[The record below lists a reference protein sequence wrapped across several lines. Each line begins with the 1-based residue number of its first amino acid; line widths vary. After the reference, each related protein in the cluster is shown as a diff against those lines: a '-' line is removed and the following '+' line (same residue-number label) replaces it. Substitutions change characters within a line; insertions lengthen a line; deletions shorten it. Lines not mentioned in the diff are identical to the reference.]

1 MCENRIRLLKKKK
14 RTSQGKT
21 KQLKS
26 AVSISSVC
34 SCCLS
39 AECCVFGICHYSLG
53 ISICLSCRVT
63 HPDSHWNT
71 EAARQGVK
79 PRGDSLGTMPCT
91 SHKNAQRVKSWKLQK
106 VTHKHKHCI
115 HSHSISIFFFFPF
128 FLVALTVPVFP
139 GVLAAAGAEGKR
151 GSRDVQILDQVTEP
165 VHDSEGHL
173 PTLPQKLVQG
183 HECWLSLSNPQ
194 TKPVIRRETPPT
206 PPYPQCTCLQGSAAH
221 SNKPRAAKHGKG
233 PLCCDVAGQTESR

>member
-1 MCENRIRLLKKKK
+1 MLLSLQCFFFFFPNSQSFSKQRHKLMCENRIRLLKKKKK

-71 EAARQGVK
+71 EAARQGAK

-106 VTHKHKHCI
+106 VTHKHKHCT
-115 HSHSISIFFFFPF
+115 HSHSISLFFSPPF
-128 FLVALTVPVFP
+128 SLLVLPSQSFQEFLRLL
-139 GVLAAAGAEGKR
+139 GLK
-151 GSRDVQILDQVTEP
+151 
-165 VHDSEGHL
+165 
-173 PTLPQKLVQG
+173 
-183 HECWLSLSNPQ
+183 
-194 TKPVIRRETPPT
+194 
-206 PPYPQCTCLQGSAAH
+206 
-221 SNKPRAAKHGKG
+221 GKG
-233 PLCCDVAGQTESR
+233 APEMSRFWIR